1 MTAPHLHLR
10 YPTAAA
16 RLPFRRL
23 GSGPTPVRRLAGA
36 PQVWVKDDS
45 GYGTI
50 YGGNKVRKLEWTLA
64 DLLGRGRRTVVTAG
78 GTGSHHAVAVARYA
92 AAADLRVS
100 IVALEQPY
108 DDHVAGQLAAVL
120 ASGARV
126 RRVRTVPGGYL
137 AAARFLAGAALTGR
151 RPALLPIG
159 GSSPRGCLGYVE
171 AAFELAA
178 QVADGEVPAP
188 RRVVL
193 PVGSGGTAAG
203 LALGL
208 ALAGLPTEVIGVLVN
223 DRTPMGQAQVQRL
236 AAAAAR
242 LLRRAGAA
250 LPDGTPLAPLT
261 VRRDWLGPGYG
272 VATADSAAAAGWLA
286 DQAGLVAEP
295 VYTAKAAAAVRA
307 LAADGT
313 PDGPLLYWHTADRGG
328 AGSGRPAP

>member
-1 MTAPHLHLR
+1 MTPPYLHVR
-10 YPTAAA
+10 YPSAAA

-23 GSGPTPVRRLAGA
+23 GSGPTPVHPLAGQ

-45 GYGTI
+45 GYGTV

-92 AAADLRVS
+92 AAAALRVDV
-100 IVALEQPY
+100 VALEQPY
-108 DDHVAGQLAAVL
+108 DDHVARQLAAVL
-120 ASGARV
+120 ATGARV
-126 RRVRTVPGGYL
+126 RRVRTVPGGYV
-137 AAARFLAGAALTGR
+137 AAARFLAEAAVTGR

-178 QVADGEVPAP
+178 QVERGELPVP
-188 RRVVL
+188 RRVLL

-203 LALGL
+203 LTLGL
-208 ALAGLPTEVIGVLVN
+208 ALAGLPTEVVGVLVN
-223 DRTPMGQAQVQRL
+223 DRTRMGPAQVRRL

-242 LLRRAGAA
+242 LLRRAGAS
-250 LPDGTPLAPLT
+250 LPDGTRPAPLT

-272 VATADSAAAAGWLA
+272 VATAESAAAAGWLTER
-286 DQAGLVAEP
+286 AGLVTEP
-295 VYTAKAAAAVRA
+295 VYTAKAAAALRA
-307 LAADGT
+307 LVADGT
-313 PDGPLLYWHTADRGG
+313 PDGPVLYWHTADGI
-328 AGSGRPAP
+328 A

>member
-1 MTAPHLHLR
+1 MTPPYLHVR

-16 RLPFRRL
+16 RLPFRQL
-23 GSGPTPVRRLAGA
+23 GSGPTPVRRLAGS

-64 DLLGRGRRTVVTAG
+64 DLLERGRRTVVTAG

-92 AAADLRVS
+92 TAADLRVS

-120 ASGARV
+120 AAGARV
-126 RRVRTVPGGYL
+126 RRVRTVPGGYV
-137 AAARFLAGAALTGR
+137 AAASLLAEAAVKGQ

-178 QVADGEVPAP
+178 QVAEDELPVP
-188 RRVVL
+188 RRVLL

-208 ALAGLPTEVIGVLVN
+208 ALAGLPTEVVGVLVN
-223 DRTPMGQAQVQRL
+223 DRTPMGQTQVRRL
-236 AAAAAR
+236 ATAAAR

-272 VATADSAAAAGWLA
+272 VATADSASAAAWLA
-286 DQAGLVAEP
+286 EHTGLVAEP
-295 VYTAKAAAAVRA
+295 VYTAKAAAALRA

-313 PDGPLLYWHTADRGG
+313 PDGPLLYWHTADRG
-328 AGSGRPAP
+328 AAPRSRL

>member
-1 MTAPHLHLR
+1 MTAPYLHAR
-10 YPTAAA
+10 YPTAVA

-23 GSGPTPVRRLAGA
+23 GSGPTPVRRIDGA

-92 AAADLRVS
+92 AAATLRVCV
-100 IVALEQPY
+100 VALEQPY
-108 DDHVAGQLAAVL
+108 DDHVAGQLAAMVS
-120 ASGARV
+120 AGARV
-126 RRVRTVPGGYL
+126 RRVRTVPGGYV
-137 AAARFLAGAALTGR
+137 AAARLLAEAAVTGR
-151 RPALLPIG
+151 RPALLPVG

-171 AAFELAA
+171 AAFELAD
-178 QVADGEVPAP
+178 QVTRGELPAP
-188 RRVVL
+188 RRVLL

-208 ALAGLPTEVIGVLVN
+208 ALAGLPTEVVGVLVN
-223 DRTPMGQAQVQRL
+223 DRTPMGPGQVRRL
-236 AAAAAR
+236 AAATAR

-250 LPDGTPLAPLT
+250 LPDGTALAPLT

-272 VATADSAAAAGWLA
+272 VATADSASAAGWLA
-286 DQAGLVAEP
+286 EHAGLVTEP
-295 VYTAKAAAAVRA
+295 VYTAKAAAALRA
-307 LAADGT
+307 LVADGT
-313 PDGPLLYWHTADRGG
+313 VDGPWLYWHTADRG
-328 AGSGRPAP
+328 AAPRA

>member
-1 MTAPHLHLR
+1 MTAPYLHVR

-23 GSGPTPVRRLAGA
+23 GCGPTPVRRLAGA
-36 PQVWVKDDS
+36 PQVWIKDDS

-92 AAADLRVS
+92 AAADLRVAV
-100 IVALEQPY
+100 VAVEQPY
-108 DDHVAGQLAAVL
+108 DEHVARQLAAVL
-120 ASGARV
+120 AAGARV
-126 RRVRTVPGGYL
+126 RRVRTVPGGYV
-137 AAARFLAGAALTGR
+137 AAARFLAEAAVTGR

-171 AAFELAA
+171 AVFELAD
-178 QVADGEVPAP
+178 QVAQGELPAP
-188 RRVVL
+188 RRVLL

-208 ALAGLPTEVIGVLVN
+208 ALAGLPTEVVGVLVN
-223 DRTPMGQAQVQRL
+223 DKTPMGQAQVRRL
-236 AAAAAR
+236 GAAAAR
-242 LLRRAGAA
+242 LLRRAGAD
-250 LPDGTPLAPLT
+250 LPDGTPLAPLS

-272 VATADSAAAAGWLA
+272 VATTDSTAAVGWLA
-286 DQAGLVAEP
+286 EHAGLAAEP

-307 LAADGT
+307 LVADGT
-313 PDGPLLYWHTADRGG
+313 DGPLLYWHTADRGSG
-328 AGSGRPAP
+328 GSSPAP